1 MVIKQKTMIKTI
13 LFAIVFIVLCLSFV
27 VLTYSDEISDKLTNN
42 LNRNLD
48 VDWGD
53 NHPKF
58 KKQNLNVDLINLSV
72 SWDYLNIFPPFSQGE
87 HILSALN
94 NIKSADCISSIAL
107 LLNIHIDVNC
117 NEIRI
122 EIKKNKWNKDGGLN
136 ISSTYFFDRRVFDDF
151 YDKQGNY
158 NVSIDTKNFVVNDVN
173 LGHYIIEYSFID
185 KHNLQLMINKED
197 VILTIK
203 PEGLN
208 INTSDS
214 DFFILNRNYYENT
227 RKMDSAG
234 V

>member
-1 MVIKQKTMIKTI
+1 MMKSI
-13 LFAIVFIVLCLSFV
+13 LFAVAFIVLCFSYIIV
-27 VLTYSDEISDKLTNN
+27 TYSDEISENLTYN

-53 NHPKF
+53 NNPKF
-58 KKQNLNVDLINLSV
+58 KKQNLNVDLLDLSV
-72 SWDYLNIFPPFSQGE
+72 SWDYFNIVFPLAQGA
-87 HILSALN
+87 HILNALST
-94 NIKSADCISSIAL
+94 IESTVCISNIAFSF
-107 LLNIHIDVNC
+107 NIHIDINC

-122 EIKKNKWNKDGGLN
+122 EIKRNNWAKIGGLH
-136 ISSTYFFDRRVFDDF
+136 ISRIFFFERRVFDDF

-158 NVSIDTKNFVVNDVN
+158 NVNIDTNNFVVNNVN

-185 KHNLQLMINKED
+185 KQNLQLIINEED
-197 VILTIK
+197 VILTKK

-208 INTSDS
+208 IHTPDS

-227 RKMDSAG
+227 RKLDSAD

>member
-1 MVIKQKTMIKTI
+1 MMKSI
-13 LFAIVFIVLCLSFV
+13 LFAVAFIVFCFSYIIV
-27 VLTYSDEISDKLTNN
+27 TYSDEISDKLTYN

-58 KKQNLNVDLINLSV
+58 KKQNLNVDLLDLSV
-72 SWDYLNIFPPFSQGE
+72 SWDYFNIVFPLTQGA
-87 HILSALN
+87 HILNALST
-94 NIKSADCISSIAL
+94 IKSTGCISNIAL
-107 LLNIHIDVNC
+107 SLNIHIDINC

-122 EIKKNKWNKDGGLN
+122 EIKRNKWTKNMRLH
-136 ISSTYFFDRRVFDDF
+136 ISRTFFFERRVFDDF

-158 NVSIDTKNFVVNDVN
+158 NVNIDTNNFVVNNVN

-185 KHNLQLMINKED
+185 KQNLQLMINEED
-197 VILTIK
+197 VILTKK

-208 INTSDS
+208 IHTPDS

-227 RKMDSAG
+227 RKLDSTD